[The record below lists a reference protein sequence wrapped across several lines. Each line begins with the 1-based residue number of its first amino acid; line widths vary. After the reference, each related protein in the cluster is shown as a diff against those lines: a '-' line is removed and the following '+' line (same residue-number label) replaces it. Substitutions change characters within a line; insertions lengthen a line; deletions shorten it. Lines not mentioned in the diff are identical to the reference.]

1 MSDVNPVVESGDAQ
15 SAGSNP
21 GAGIH
26 YGIKELLSILPSSS
40 SKEDIDLVTKAYA
53 FAEKAH
59 TGHMRFSGEPYMVH
73 LFETAKSLAELSM
86 GAETIAAGLLHDSI
100 EDRGVRDEEIRREFG
115 EEILF
120 LIQGVT
126 KLGELKYR
134 GLERHTESL
143 RKLFVA
149 TSQDIRVVIIK
160 LMDRLHNIRTLSF
173 VPKEKQGRIAA
184 ETLEIYVPIADRL
197 GMGKFKQEL
206 EDLSFPYVY
215 PKEYEEALSLMK
227 QKKNET
233 ERRLEKILNTL
244 RKELAQQRVTNF
256 RTERRLKGLYSL
268 YRKYE
273 RKGRDIEK
281 IHDLSALRI
290 IVPTIADCYRV
301 LGIVHSLW
309 RPLPGEIK
317 DYIAFPK
324 PNGYQSLHTKILTGD
339 GGIAEIQ
346 IRTEDMHRTAEYGI
360 ASHGLY
366 KENVG
371 YKDKTPGGEHSSYLQ
386 WVRQLLPLLS
396 RLPTLRSSL
405 PAGAAAAKEE
415 EKKEQKTPRWL
426 KEIAETQN
434 FVSGSKEFL
443 EDLKSDFFSHR
454 VFVFTPKG
462 DVIDL
467 PIDSSPVDFAYAVHS
482 DIGDHMA
489 GVKVNGKMVA
499 LDTRL
504 HNGDIVEIITKLSA
518 HPTSKWVDLAKT
530 ALARKHIRNVL
541 EKQSSKIK

>member
-1 MSDVNPVVESGDAQ
+1 METPCGGLLHTSSSNSSSGSGALSPEPPDDQKDYPSCSNPFFKLGGLPNFPFHSIMYFMSDVNPVVESGDAQ

-256 RTERRLKGLYSL
+256 RTERRPKGLYSL

-346 IRTEDMHRTAEYGI
+346 IRTEDMHRAAQYGI

-366 KENVG
+366 KERVNSNL
-371 YKDKTPGGEHSSYLQ
+371 KPGTERGSYFQ
-386 WVRQLLPLLS
+386 WVRQILPLLT
-396 RLPTLRSSL
+396 RLPVL
-405 PAGAAAAKEE
+405 PTGRRGNPASAEPDAPAKSV
-415 EKKEQKTPRWL
+415 PRWL
-426 KEIAETQN
+426 KEIAETQTA
-434 FVSGSKEFL
+434 VSWSEEFL
-443 EDLKSDFFSHR
+443 ENLKSDFFSHR
-454 VFVFTPKG
+454 VFVFTPRG

-482 DIGDHMA
+482 DIGDH
-489 GVKVNGKMVA
+489 
-499 LDTRL
+499 
-504 HNGDIVEIITKLSA
+504 
-518 HPTSKWVDLAKT
+518 
-530 ALARKHIRNVL
+530 
-541 EKQSSKIK
+541 